1 MSEYPRKE
9 VEAKWQDAWEEWKIY
24 RFDPES
30 DKEPYTIDNPP
41 RYASG
46 ALHIGHAVHYTHID
60 FAARYKRMRGYN
72 VMFPLCFDVNG
83 MPIEVNVEKKYGIK
97 MRDTDRHEFIKLCRD
112 FANANIEEMKRQ
124 FKILGHSMDPS
135 VYYQTDA
142 DYYRKITQLTF
153 IDMYKK
159 GYVYK
164 GESPINW
171 CPRCGTALADAEV
184 EYTERKTLL
193 NYIKFKDVETGDD
206 VLIATTRPELLGA
219 CKLVAVNPNDEKHRH
234 LIGRRLKTP
243 IYDIEVEVVG
253 DEKVD
258 PEFGTGV
265 VMICTIGDKDDLEW
279 IFKYKLPIDKSI
291 DEQGRMTEIAG
302 KYAGMSVQDARKA
315 IIEDMKAQGLLVK
328 QEEITQT
335 VGTCWRCHTPLEFLQ
350 VPQWFFNILDH
361 KETILK
367 AADEINWFPEFM
379 KVRLRDWVN
388 SLNRDWVISRQ
399 RYFATPIPLW
409 ECKECGHVVLAKEE
423 QCYVDPTIDPPPVD
437 RCPKCG
443 GELKGCE
450 DVFDTWV
457 DSSITALYNTFWR
470 RDDKLFKK
478 LYPMSLRPQS
488 HDIIRTWAFYSI
500 YRGTAITGEK
510 PWKNIMIGG
519 FILAEDGRPMHASWG
534 NAVDPLQ
541 LLEDYGADA
550 LRYFAAKCTLG
561 IDTPF
566 RSKDVKHAVRFENKI
581 WNIYR
586 LIEKW
591 GIDGSDENLRLVD
604 RWILSRYSYVVRK
617 ATEHMERF
625 EYDKAMSI
633 IENFLWHEFADH
645 YLEMIKGRD
654 DEALRYTLHTVG
666 LGTLKMLAVF
676 MPHITEEIYQRMYRE
691 KEGEKSIHISKWPE
705 PVLEDDEA
713 EKGGEA
719 VKEIIA
725 AIRRWKASKG
735 MALNANIGRITIV
748 APEAEKAIIEAH
760 EDILRTVKADDIV
773 LIKKEDVERVPVRV
787 IPNYRKI
794 GPEFKG
800 DAKKISEY
808 LRSAEPS
815 EVERKLSEGGIFVI
829 DGKEFTLTEE
839 HISIDYSLQVEGT
852 EMEEMEVDTPLKK
865 ALVLLKKDVT

>member
-1 MSEYPRKE
+1 
-9 VEAKWQDAWEEWKIY
+9 
-24 RFDPES
+24 
-30 DKEPYTIDNPP
+30 
-41 RYASG
+41 
-46 ALHIGHAVHYTHID
+46 
-60 FAARYKRMRGYN
+60 
-72 VMFPLCFDVNG
+72 
-83 MPIEVNVEKKYGIK
+83 
-97 MRDTDRHEFIKLCRD
+97 
-112 FANANIEEMKRQ
+112 
-124 FKILGHSMDPS
+124 
-135 VYYQTDA
+135 
-142 DYYRKITQLTF
+142 
-153 IDMYKK
+153 
-159 GYVYK
+159 
-164 GESPINW
+164 
-171 CPRCGTALADAEV
+171 
-184 EYTERKTLL
+184 
-193 NYIKFKDVETGDD
+193 
-206 VLIATTRPELLGA
+206 
-219 CKLVAVNPNDEKHRH
+219 
-234 LIGRRLKTP
+234 
-243 IYDIEVEVVG
+243 
-253 DEKVD
+253 
-258 PEFGTGV
+258 
-265 VMICTIGDKDDLEW
+265 
-279 IFKYKLPIDKSI
+279 
-291 DEQGRMTEIAG
+291 
-302 KYAGMSVQDARKA
+302 
-315 IIEDMKAQGLLVK
+315 
-328 QEEITQT
+328 
-335 VGTCWRCHTPLEFLQ
+335 
-350 VPQWFFNILDH
+350 
-361 KETILK
+361 
-367 AADEINWFPEFM
+367 
-379 KVRLRDWVN
+379 
-388 SLNRDWVISRQ
+388 LNRDWVISRQ